1 MQTGNP
7 WMKQDPAAAAEQ
19 EERPDVGPETVAGM
33 EVGMRCE
40 VSPGARRG
48 EVMVSYRFF
57 RLAFFVSFFSSRFVS
72 FRSFVRSF
80 VRSFA
85 RSLAHLVMCSPRNE
99 PIR

>member
-1 MQTGNP
+1 
-7 WMKQDPAAAAEQ
+7 MKQDPAAAAEQ

-48 EVMVSYRFF
+48 EVMVSCRFF
-57 RLAFFVSFFSSRFVS
+57 RLAFFVSSFSFRFV
-72 FRSFVRSF
+72 SFVRSF

-85 RSLAHLVMCSPRNE
+85 PCLPACLSGSPHRATTHPSIHLS
-99 PIR
+99 IH